1 MGWRALLYSDA
12 ATLGVRRAAEIDVLS
27 SSISIEQI
35 GKDFRA
41 GKYTA
46 LELTSLYLDR
56 IRALNDDL
64 QCFVHI
70 DEGRALKQAELAD
83 ERLAAGEEGALL
95 GIPIANKDNISRAGS
110 LTTAGSRIL
119 QGYTAPYSAA
129 VIERL
134 EAAGAIILGTTNMD
148 EFGMGSS
155 NENSAYGP
163 VLNPWSK
170 ERVPGGSSGGSA
182 AAVCAGLCAAALGS
196 DTGGSL
202 RQPAAYTGLVAL
214 KPSYGRVSRWGLIA
228 FGSSLEQIGPLAH
241 NVSDVA
247 YLLQAMAGHDR
258 RDANCADAVVPDYVA
273 QLEQADLR
281 GTKIGI
287 AKEYFVEDI
296 EAEVKEAVEGAIDL
310 LSKLGA
316 EVLMVSLPS
325 TQYAIPTYYLIASSE
340 ASANL
345 ARYDGIRYGEREE
358 GSSLEEVYLNTRTQG
373 FGSEVKRRIML
384 GTYALSAGYYDAFY
398 GKASQV
404 RDLIQAEFAQVF
416 QTVDLL
422 VTPTAPTT
430 AFRLGEKLAD
440 PLQMYLADAFV
451 IPANLAGI
459 CGISIPCGFD
469 ENGLPIGLQLLAPAF
484 AESNLLQIAHCYQEE
499 TDWHLRRPIAI
510 EMDA

>member
-1 MGWRALLYSDA
+1 MALLYSA
-12 ATLGVRRAAEIDVLS
+12 GATFGVRRVAEIDVLS
-27 SSISIEQI
+27 STIEQI
-35 GKDFRA
+35 GKDLRA

-46 LELTSLYLDR
+46 QALTAFYLDR
-56 IRALNDDL
+56 IHALNDEL

-70 DEGRALKQAELAD
+70 DEGRAMRQAAAAD
-83 ERLAAGEEGALL
+83 ERLAAGETGALL
-95 GIPIANKDNISRAGS
+95 GIPIANKDNISRAGA

-119 QGYTAPYSAA
+119 GGYTAPYSAT

-170 ERVPGGSSGGSA
+170 DRVPGGSSGGSA

-214 KPSYGRVSRWGLIA
+214 KPSYGRVSRWGLVA
-228 FGSSLEQIGPLAH
+228 FGSSLEQIGPLARSAADAAH
-241 NVSDVA
+241 
-247 YLLQAMAGHDR
+247 LLQVMAGPDP
-258 RDANCADAVVPDYVA
+258 RDANCAHAVVPDYVA
-273 QLEQADLR
+273 ELEQADLR

-287 AKEYFVEDI
+287 AEEYFVEDI
-296 EAEVKEAVEGAIDL
+296 EAEVKAAVEAAIEL
-310 LSKLGA
+310 LSQLGA
-316 EVLMVSLPS
+316 AIYPVSLPS
-325 TQYAIPTYYLIASSE
+325 TQYALPTYYLIASSE

-345 ARYDGIRYGEREE
+345 ARYDGIRYGQRET
-358 GSSLEEVYLNTRTQG
+358 GKSLGEVYQNTRTRG

-404 RDLIQAEFAQVF
+404 RDLIQAEFEQVF

-451 IPANLAGI
+451 LPANLAGI

-469 ENGLPIGLQLLAPAF
+469 LAGLPIGLQLLAPAF
-484 AESNLLQIAHCYQEE
+484 AEANLLQAAHRYQQE
-499 TDWHLRRPIAI
+499 TDWHLRRPTAI
-510 EMDA
+510 EKD